1 MENKVL
7 VTIIVPLIE
16 KKYEVFLPVN
26 KKIGEISSLLA
37 KGLVDVSNGYY
48 IITNKEKFYNRITGK
63 EYNNNVILQKTDIRY
78 VISYRGQ
85 SLIFKTLSLL
95 YYNAVSWYVKQDW
108 LCQPCLASVL
118 LIIFPVAL
126 QIPHLSRKLVFPQLS
141 LPSMTSHPTGTRSA
155 PRASSD

>member
-1 MENKVL
+1 MEDKVL

-48 IITNKEKFYNRITGK
+48 IVTNKEKFYNRITGK

-85 SLIFKTLSLL
+85 NLFFRVLSLF
-95 YYNAVSWYVKQDW
+95 
-108 LCQPCLASVL
+108 VL
-118 LIIFPVAL
+118 
-126 QIPHLSRKLVFPQLS
+126 
-141 LPSMTSHPTGTRSA
+141 
-155 PRASSD
+155 

>member
-1 MENKVL
+1 MEDKVL

-48 IITNKEKFYNRITGK
+48 IVTNKEKFYNRITGK

-78 VISYRGQ
+78 GTQ
-85 SLIFKTLSLL
+85 
-95 YYNAVSWYVKQDW
+95 
-108 LCQPCLASVL
+108 
-118 LIIFPVAL
+118 
-126 QIPHLSRKLVFPQLS
+126 LVF
-141 LPSMTSHPTGTRSA
+141 M
-155 PRASSD
+155 